1 MLDHYN
7 LPLGPNAPDEV
18 HVIVEIPKGSRNKYE
33 YDRGNGV
40 FKLDRVL
47 SSSMVYAADYGFMPQ
62 TLAGDGDPAD
72 ALVLMEEPTFTGC
85 LLLARPIGMM
95 KMEDAG
101 EDYKILAVPVRDK
114 RFEGARDLSDVSPHK
129 LAELEHF
136 FKTYKMLDHSLPAVE
151 GWFDAAHAR
160 DYILR
165 CHATYLAARG
175 ALA

>member
-1 MLDHYN
+1 
-7 LPLGPNAPDEV
+7 
-18 HVIVEIPKGSRNKYE
+18 
-33 YDRGNGV
+33 
-40 FKLDRVL
+40 
-47 SSSMVYAADYGFMPQ
+47 
-62 TLAGDGDPAD
+62 
-72 ALVLMEEPTFTGC
+72 
-85 LLLARPIGMM
+85 M